1 MSDKKTKER
10 YEKLKELVRHHQYL
24 YHTKDEPEISDEAYD
39 SLLHEL
45 IKLEA
50 DYPEIKS
57 SDSPTQRVGGEPL
70 DEFEKVPHKIRQ
82 WSYDNIFDFE
92 ELKKWDE
99 KIKRFLAKEDV
110 DLKELNYCVE
120 FKIDGLKIVLTYQKG
135 KFVQGATRGD
145 GEVGE
150 NVTQNL
156 KTIKSIP
163 LKLNEEVDLVVEGE
177 AWMPES
183 EFERI
188 NEERKKRGEALFAN
202 PRNAAAGSI
211 RQLDSKITASRNLSS
226 FIYDAHFEDL
236 KSKILDLKSINTQTV
251 ELKLLE
257 KLGFKVNSNYK
268 ICKTIE
274 DIESFY
280 QKSLKQKKE
289 LDYEVDGIVI
299 KVNSVAMQRV
309 LGYTGKSPRFGVAYK
324 FPAEQVTTKVLDIHM
339 QVGRTGVI
347 TPVAILEP
355 VRVAGSIVSRA
366 TLHNEDEIKRL
377 DVRIGD
383 TVILQKAGDVI
394 PDIVSVLTDLRD
406 GSQKEFKFP
415 KKVPACGGDGSIYRP
430 EGEAKHRCVNKKSFE
445 QLKRKFHYFVS
456 KKAYDIDGLGPKIID
471 KFLELGLVSTYDDI
485 FTLKEGDIRDLEGFK
500 EKSAENLINAIS
512 SAKRVSLGRFL
523 IGLSINHLGEE
534 TAHDVAE
541 HFGSLEKIRR
551 ASRQDLEE
559 IEGVGEKVAESI
571 FSWFKEKEN
580 SDLVDRLLDHIE
592 IENPKSLKLEAQ
604 RLKGKTFVLTGTLS
618 SLGRDEAKEMIRN
631 LGGNV
636 SSSVSKKT
644 DYLVAGENPGSKYE
658 QAEELDIKILNEDE
672 FKKMLS

>member
-580 SDLVDRLLDHIE
+580 SDLVDRLLDHVE

-604 RLKGKTFVLTGTLS
+604 GLKGKTFVLTGTLS

-644 DYLVAGENPGSKYE
+644 DYVVAGKNPGSKYE